1 MIPILFNS
9 DATTFNTMG
18 LGALSDAISC
28 KTKEGLDCQYEL
40 EMEYP
45 VSGSRY
51 KLLGLD
57 KIIFAKANFADR
69 PQPFRVYSITKPMNG
84 KVKYYAQHISYDLS
98 GYPVGTYR
106 ADNVVDAL
114 AGLRTNSIGNLPF
127 TFSTTMDAAE
137 HEGEFMITVPTTIR
151 PTLGGYADS
160 IQTIYGG
167 EFHFDQFNI
176 ELLPTRG
183 ENRGVTVY
191 YGKNL
196 IDLNQEENCS
206 QVYTGVLPYWTYTFA
221 DGTIQTLALSEPVID
236 LPGEHSYR
244 KIYMLDL
251 TSDFVDEENA
261 FSEYQ
266 ETRLTLSQSIVDH
279 DDTVINSLQNQL
291 NTKQNELTQIRQNP
305 NHTTAQVEAKQREI
319 EQVRTQIT
327 TAQEARNNH
336 QTNRND
342 VQDEIY
348 ETPYVPNTEYVKT
361 VKIEYPYAD
370 TTKVQNGITWTDN
383 GDGTITAN
391 GTATA
396 DTDFNL
402 TADFSDSSIETE
414 GKTYII
420 KTGISGAS
428 AESAYIGGYVGND
441 ATSGKNFTDICVE
454 GTTAYNNAY
463 KINTNGYARFGRV
476 FIRIKSGME
485 LDNITFSPEI
495 AYWDVTNRGEGL
507 LREHA
512 EAFIE
517 ENDLVTPDVNL
528 TLDFYQMST
537 LKDRVDLGDTV
548 SVYFER
554 LGVSATARCVKYTW
568 NVLEDRYES
577 IELGSTKPSFA
588 DTMSNTNQA
597 VQQSNDMAQAI
608 QEEVQ
613 RTLGK
618 AEQNRLLVEQAQ
630 KAANSAIANADAAAA
645 ATDEAIVLAD
655 SASLEANDANRN
667 AADAKTAAENA
678 ADAAEAAADAAQAVA
693 DNVEQQEARLRVAED
708 EIDDHAR
715 SIEGLKS
722 IVGDT
727 GEWESTDTIAKIFK
741 EQETAIQQNAH
752 EIRTGASAATV
763 TKLDASQVASDIAVA
778 TGNVQAA
785 REAAQQAVDAADDA
799 AVNAAAARGY
809 ATQARTKATEARTK
823 ADAAYDDYQDAV
835 DYLEELR
842 QEGASAEQIAE
853 AEAAVATAQ
862 AAYQAADASATQAN
876 TEATRAETTATQAEA
891 ISTRADAQKTAAL
904 AAVQDA
910 QDAADAAA
918 ADRARLLERISLAET
933 AITQNAEQI
942 ALKASRQDVTL
953 LDQTKNRIFTGTE
966 FEDDQGQTV
975 TTPPNPHV
983 GDLWFKSQNEPI
995 FTYVDQNGS
1004 QAWVEFNK
1012 YTDDS
1017 TANGVA
1023 NNLAN
1028 NYYTKT
1034 QTDAALTT
1042 TADNITAE
1050 VSRTTSAIVQR
1061 VDDVEDIAETKGRTF
1076 TTTPTPPYNIG
1087 DLWVQGENGDIF
1099 KCKIAR
1105 AEGETYQSTDWDR
1118 ASKYTDDTAAQGVAS
1133 NLAAN
1138 YYQKTETDAAIQVAA
1153 DSITSS
1159 VTEQIE
1165 ATEIS
1170 AKNYADT
1177 QDAAVKT
1184 YVENNYSTITQTASQ
1199 ISTAVTSAVNN
1210 IQIGG
1215 RNLLRDTKKDAGENH
1230 TTYDLAWF
1238 DFTEHLIE
1246 GEEYTI
1252 SAKITTSS
1260 ERKSVAFY
1268 HSGWAIFMVDW
1279 VPVTA
1284 NGIYTRT
1291 FTATS
1296 EMASQTSHI
1305 GYGYCMVFASN
1316 NVGSQGSTPVTGTGH
1331 VDWIQ
1336 IEKGNKAT
1344 DWSPAP
1350 DDIRVG
1356 GTNLLRYTADMSIS
1370 GTSHNWRASGG
1381 AVSISPETTLPVQNV
1396 NRALRVTNTGSG
1408 TARVGCAQD
1417 RMPGFVASESYTQ
1430 SCWIRAS
1437 VAGLN
1442 IELQPLWD
1450 AIGQTQAT
1458 GYRTVATTTTS
1469 WQHVD
1474 VEGLIN
1480 STEQR
1485 DYYSAG
1491 YVYVNDVPAGG
1502 WFEICA
1508 IKVEQGNKAT
1518 AWSPNPED
1526 IKDDYNSKFNS
1537 VEQNISSLTQTSASI
1552 SSEVSKKVDTT
1563 TYNANNQAISQQISS
1578 LSSRIDQTAGSIRG
1592 IVSQEISG
1600 LEDQAESISNWFDF
1614 SVSNFLTIGQS
1625 GSVYKTQI
1633 TNSAFNILHGSSV
1646 IGSFSNS
1653 GLDTSAI
1660 TLSSSLS
1667 LPPFT
1672 LESINNGT
1680 EWLLTE

>member
-69 PQPFRVYSITKPMNG
+69 PQPFRIYSITKPMNG

-98 GYPVGTYR
+98 GYPVGSYR

-114 AGLRTNSIGNLPF
+114 SGLRTYSIGNIPF
-127 TFSTTMDAAE
+127 TFSTTMDASE
-137 HEGEFMITVPTTIR
+137 HEGEFLVSVPSTIR
-151 PTLGGYADS
+151 PVLGGYADS

-221 DGTIQTLALSEPVID
+221 DGTIQTLALSNPVID

-251 TSDFVDEENA
+251 TSDFANEENA

-319 EQVRTQIT
+319 EQVRAQIT

-336 QTNRND
+336 QIDRND

-361 VKIEYPYAD
+361 IKIEYPYAD

-402 TADFSDSSIETE
+402 TSDFGESSIETE
-414 GKTYII
+414 GKTYVI
-420 KTGISGAS
+420 KTGINGAS

-463 KINTNGYARFGRV
+463 KINTNGYSRFGRV

-495 AYWDVTNRGEGL
+495 AYWDVTSRGEGL

-693 DNVEQQEARLRVAED
+693 DNVEQQEARLQVAED
-708 EIDDHAR
+708 KIDDHAR

-842 QEGASAEQIAE
+842 QRGASAEQIAE

-862 AAYQAADASATQAN
+862 AAYQAADASATDAN

-942 ALKASRQDVTL
+942 ALKASRQDITL

-995 FTYVDQNGS
+995 LTYVDQNGS
-1004 QAWVEFNK
+1004 QTWVEFNK

-1153 DSITSS
+1153 DNITSS

-1184 YVENNYSTITQTASQ
+1184 YVENNYSTITQTANQ
-1199 ISTAVTSAVNN
+1199 ITTAVSSAKSYTDTAIENVN
-1210 IQIGG
+1210 IGG
-1215 RNLLRDTKKDAGENH
+1215 RNYLRRIDPGHNGSTLWN
-1230 TTYDLAWF
+1230 TTCEYNDSTGTYVLTIPTTFDSDGLKQIFSYDSVASEMVKDLAGKECTF
-1238 DFTEHLIE
+1238 SASQIKSTRTAAT
-1246 GEEYTI
+1246 TI
-1252 SAKITTSS
+1252 AFLY
-1260 ERKSVAFY
+1260 FY
-1268 HSGWAIFMVDW
+1268 HSSTDTWDSGDFFLTSSRTSMVATIPTDVTRIGLILRCDQNRAESAGEKATFFGVKLELGNKQTDW
-1279 VPVTA
+1279 VP
-1284 NGIYTRT
+1284 
-1291 FTATS
+1291 AT
-1296 EMASQTSHI
+1296 
-1305 GYGYCMVFASN
+1305 
-1316 NVGSQGSTPVTGTGH
+1316 
-1331 VDWIQ
+1331 
-1336 IEKGNKAT
+1336 
-1344 DWSPAP
+1344 
-1350 DDIRVG
+1350 
-1356 GTNLLRYTADMSIS
+1356 
-1370 GTSHNWRASGG
+1370 
-1381 AVSISPETTLPVQNV
+1381 
-1396 NRALRVTNTGSG
+1396 
-1408 TARVGCAQD
+1408 
-1417 RMPGFVASESYTQ
+1417 
-1430 SCWIRAS
+1430 
-1437 VAGLN
+1437 
-1442 IELQPLWD
+1442 
-1450 AIGQTQAT
+1450 
-1458 GYRTVATTTTS
+1458 
-1469 WQHVD
+1469 
-1474 VEGLIN
+1474 
-1480 STEQR
+1480 
-1485 DYYSAG
+1485 
-1491 YVYVNDVPAGG
+1491 
-1502 WFEICA
+1502 
-1508 IKVEQGNKAT
+1508 
-1518 AWSPNPED
+1518 ED
-1526 IKDDYNSKFNS
+1526 TKDDYNNKINS
-1537 VEQNISSLTQTSASI
+1537 VEQGLTTLTQTASGL
-1552 SSEVSKKVDTT
+1552 SVEVSKKVDTT

>member
-45 VSGSRY
+45 VSGPRY

-69 PQPFRVYSITKPMNG
+69 PQPFRIYSITKPMNG

-98 GYPVGTYR
+98 GYPVGSYR

-114 AGLRTNSIGNLPF
+114 SGLRTYSIGNIPF

-137 HEGEFMITVPTTIR
+137 HEGEFLVSVPSTIR
-151 PTLGGYADS
+151 PVLGGYADS

-167 EFHFDQFNI
+167 EFHFDQFSI

-221 DGTIQTLALSEPVID
+221 DGTIQTLALSNPVID
-236 LPGEHSYR
+236 LPGELSYR

-251 TSDFVDEENA
+251 TSDFADEENA

-266 ETRLTLSQSIVDH
+266 ETRLTLSQSIVDY

-319 EQVRTQIT
+319 EQVRAQIT
-327 TAQEARNNH
+327 TAQETRNTH
-336 QTNRND
+336 QIDRND

-361 VKIEYPYAD
+361 IKIEYPYAD

-402 TADFSDSSIETE
+402 TSDFGESSIETE
-414 GKTYII
+414 GKTYVI
-420 KTGISGAS
+420 KTGINGAS

-588 DTMSNTNQA
+588 DTMSNTTQA
-597 VQQSNDMAQAI
+597 VQQSNDMAQAT

-630 KAANSAIANADAAAA
+630 RAANSAIANADAAAA

-693 DNVEQQEARLRVAED
+693 DNVEQQEARLKVAED

-862 AAYQAADASATQAN
+862 AAYQAADASATDAN
-876 TEATRAETTATQAEA
+876 TEATRAETMATQAEA

-942 ALKASRQDVTL
+942 ALKASRQDITL

-995 FTYVDQNGS
+995 LTYVDQNGS
-1004 QAWVEFNK
+1004 QTWVEFNK
-1012 YTDDS
+1012 YTDAVNAVS
-1017 TANGVA
+1017 

-1061 VDDVEDIAETKGRTF
+1061 VDDVEDLAETKGRTF

-1165 ATEIS
+1165 AIR
-1170 AKNYADT
+1170 
-1177 QDAAVKT
+1177 
-1184 YVENNYSTITQTASQ
+1184 
-1199 ISTAVTSAVNN
+1199 
-1210 IQIGG
+1210 IGG
-1215 RNLLRDTKKDAGENH
+1215 TNLLLDTKKDANEDH
-1230 TTYDLAWF
+1230 ATYELVAY
-1238 DFTEHLIE
+1238 DFTEHLVE
-1246 GEEYTI
+1246 GEQYTI
-1252 SAKITTSS
+1252 SAKVTLS
-1260 ERKSVAFY
+1260 EERNYVGFY
-1268 HSGWAIFMVDW
+1268 HSGGTIQMTPFLTKTSD
-1279 VPVTA
+1279 
-1284 NGIYTRT
+1284 GLYSYT
-1291 FTATS
+1291 FTATAD
-1296 EMASQTSHI
+1296 MASQTI
-1305 GYGYCMVFASN
+1305 GKGYGTCVVWAR
-1316 NVGSQGSTPVTGTGH
+1316 STRDGTSVTGTGH

-1350 DDIRVG
+1350 EDYKTYVENNYSTITQTANQISTAVASAKS
-1356 GTNLLRYTADMSIS
+1356 YTDTSI
-1370 GTSHNWRASGG
+1370 A
-1381 AVSISPETTLPVQNV
+1381 NV
-1396 NRALRVTNTGSG
+1396 NIGGRNYLRRIDPGHNGSTLWNATCEYNDSTGTYVLTIPTTFDSSSLK
-1408 TARVGCAQD
+1408 QIY
-1417 RMPGFVASESYTQ
+1417 SYD
-1430 SCWIRAS
+1430 S
-1437 VAGLN
+1437 VAPEMVKDLAGKECTFSATQIKSTRTAATTIAL
-1442 IELQPLWD
+1442 LYFYHSSTDTWD
-1450 AIGQTQAT
+1450 SDDFWLSSS
-1458 GYRTVATTTTS
+1458 RTSMVATIPTDTTRI
-1469 WQHVD
+1469 
-1474 VEGLIN
+1474 GLILRCDQN
-1480 STEQR
+1480 RAE
-1485 DYYSAG
+1485 SAG
-1491 YVYVNDVPAGG
+1491 EKATFFGVKLELGNKKTDWVPA
-1502 WFEICA
+1502 
-1508 IKVEQGNKAT
+1508 T
-1518 AWSPNPED
+1518 ED
-1526 IKDDYNSKFNS
+1526 TKDDYSSKLNT
-1537 VEQNISSLTQTSASI
+1537 VEQNLSSITQTTASI
-1552 SSEVSKKVDTT
+1552 SSEVSKKVNTT
-1563 TYNANNQAISQQISS
+1563 TYNANNLAVSQQIST

-1592 IVSQEISG
+1592 IVSEEISG

-1614 SVSNFLTIGQS
+1614 SVSNFLTIGRS
-1625 GSVYKTQI
+1625 GSAYKTQI

>member
-57 KIIFAKANFADR
+57 KVIFAKANFADR
-69 PQPFRVYSITKPMNG
+69 PQPFRIYSITKPMNG

-98 GYPVGTYR
+98 GYPVGAYR

-114 AGLRTNSIGNLPF
+114 SGLRTYSIGNIPF
-127 TFSTTMDAAE
+127 TFSTTMDASE
-137 HEGEFMITVPTTIR
+137 HEGEFLVSVPSTIR
-151 PTLGGYADS
+151 PVLGGYADS

-221 DGTIQTLALSEPVID
+221 DGTIQTLALSDPVID

-251 TSDFVDEENA
+251 TSDFTEEENA

-279 DDTVINSLQNQL
+279 DNTVINSLQNQL

-319 EQVRTQIT
+319 EQVRAQIT

-336 QTNRND
+336 QINRND

-361 VKIEYPYAD
+361 IKIEYPYAD

-402 TADFSDSSIETE
+402 TADFSESSIETE
-414 GKTYII
+414 GKTYVI
-420 KTGISGAS
+420 KTGINGAS

-454 GTTAYNNAY
+454 GTTAYNNTY

-495 AYWDVTNRGEGL
+495 AYWTVTNRGEAL

-588 DTMSNTNQA
+588 DTMSNTTQA
-597 VQQSNDMAQAI
+597 VQQSNDMTQAI

-645 ATDEAIVLAD
+645 ATDEAIALAD

-693 DNVEQQEARLRVAED
+693 DNVEQQEARLQVAED
-708 EIDDHAR
+708 KIDDHAR
-715 SIEGLKS
+715 GIEALKS

-842 QEGASAEQIAE
+842 QQGASAEQIAE

-862 AAYQAADASATQAN
+862 AAYQAADASATDAN
-876 TEATRAETTATQAEA
+876 TEATRAETTATRAEA
-891 ISTRADAQKTAAL
+891 ISARADAQKTAAL

-942 ALKASRQDVTL
+942 ALKASRQDITL

-995 FTYVDQNGS
+995 LTYVDQNGS
-1004 QAWVEFNK
+1004 QTWVEFNK

-1042 TADNITAE
+1042 TADNITAS

-1061 VDDVEDIAETKGRTF
+1061 VDDVEELAETKGRTF

-1105 AEGETYQSTDWDR
+1105 AEGESYQSTDWDR

-1184 YVENNYSTITQTASQ
+1184 YVANNYSTITQTASQ
-1199 ISTAVTSAVNN
+1199 ISTAVTSVKGYTDTAINN

-1215 RNLLRDTKKDAGENH
+1215 RNILLNTSDPFVWNGTIAVAPQTGT
-1230 TTYDLAWF
+1230 TTYWDTIDTYSQIAAYADLGLTTNDYVTLSF
-1238 DFTEHLIE
+1238 DWEATGIPNSGITMKVGTNQASPWEYFGIVHTFEQGDSSGHIE
-1246 GEEYTI
+1246 RTYKVT
-1252 SAKITTSS
+1252 SALAEAPGDKLRFRFDSPTQIS
-1260 ERKSVAFY
+1260 ERV
-1268 HSGWAIFMVDW
+1268 I
-1279 VPVTA
+1279 TL
-1284 NGIYTRT
+1284 T
-1291 FTATS
+1291 F
-1296 EMASQTSHI
+1296 
-1305 GYGYCMVFASN
+1305 SN
-1316 NVGSQGSTPVTGTGH
+1316 VKLE
-1331 VDWIQ
+1331 I
-1336 IEKGNKAT
+1336 GNKAT
-1344 DWSPAP
+1344 SWSPAP
-1350 DDIRVG
+1350 EDHDTYTDNAVRS
-1356 GTNLLRYTADMSIS
+1356 NLQATTSQINQLSDRITSTVTTVNNIQQNMLDTADVNALIAAGNFATSSSVSQTSSALQVQIAQAQNTANAANSTAQTIS
-1370 GTSHNWRASGG
+1370 TGVTVDSNGVTVGKSNSAVKGVFSNNSLQFQSGG
-1381 AVSISPETTLPVQNV
+1381 K
-1396 NRALRVTNTGSG
+1396 
-1408 TARVGCAQD
+1408 
-1417 RMPGFVASESYTQ
+1417 
-1430 SCWIRAS
+1430 
-1437 VAGLN
+1437 
-1442 IELQPLWD
+1442 
-1450 AIGQTQAT
+1450 
-1458 GYRTVATTTTS
+1458 TVAWLS
-1469 WQHVD
+1469 ASSE
-1474 VEGLIN
+1474 EGL
-1480 STEQR
+1480 
-1485 DYYSAG
+1485 G
-1491 YVYVNDVPAGG
+1491 
-1502 WFEICA
+1502 
-1508 IKVEQGNKAT
+1508 
-1518 AWSPNPED
+1518 
-1526 IKDDYNSKFNS
+1526 
-1537 VEQNISSLTQTSASI
+1537 
-1552 SSEVSKKVDTT
+1552 VDTIQIGKQNT
-1563 TYNANNQAISQQISS
+1563 ANQRWIISTSS
-1578 LSSRIDQTAGSIRG
+1578 DGSHLS
-1592 IVSQEISG
+1592 
-1600 LEDQAESISNWFDF
+1600 
-1614 SVSNFLTIGQS
+1614 
-1625 GSVYKTQI
+1625 
-1633 TNSAFNILHGSSV
+1633 
-1646 IGSFSNS
+1646 
-1653 GLDTSAI
+1653 
-1660 TLSSSLS
+1660 
-1667 LPPFT
+1667 FT
-1672 LESINNGT
+1672 RHQ
-1680 EWLLTE
+1680 